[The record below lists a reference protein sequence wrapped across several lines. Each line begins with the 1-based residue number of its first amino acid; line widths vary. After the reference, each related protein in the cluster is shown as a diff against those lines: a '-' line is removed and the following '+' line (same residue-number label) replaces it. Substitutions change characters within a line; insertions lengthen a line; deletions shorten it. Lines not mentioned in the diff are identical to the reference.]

1 MENEVIKE
9 ENKINEVSTINE
21 KMIPTTINTITK
33 TMEEYVNRGL
43 ILPKDYSVEN
53 AVIGA
58 YNILMQDPKINTYDK
73 NSVRNC
79 LVQMCTLGLNPNKNQ
94 AYFIPYG
101 NKLNLNVSYF
111 GKTAIVKR
119 INGVKDVISDVIYK
133 ETEYELITDE
143 FGMEDI
149 KIIKPCPIEKRNGE
163 DIVGVWCKVIL
174 NEDVFG
180 RKNHT
185 TIMSIEDVKKSWN
198 QGATKGNSPAHKNF
212 TSEMCKKTCINRGI
226 KLFIN
231 TIADQDILVGTLNEV
246 TSNEYE
252 YKEEEPKKEEKVI
265 MDI

>member
-1 MENEVIKE
+1 MENE
-9 ENKINEVSTINE
+9 NKNIEKNNELTIINE
-21 KMIPTTINTITK
+21 KMIPPMVNVISK
-33 TMEEYVNRGL
+33 TMEEYGNRGL
-43 ILPKDYSVEN
+43 VLPKDYSIEN

-58 YNILMQDPKINTYDK
+58 YNILMQDPKLATYDK
-73 NSVRNC
+73 NSIRNS
-79 LVQMCTLGLNPNKNQ
+79 LIQMCTLGLNPNKNQ

-101 NKLNLNVSYF
+101 NKLTLNVSYF

-119 INGVKDVISDVIYK
+119 IKGVKDVISDVIYK
-133 ETEYELITDE
+133 DTEYELITDE

-149 KIIKPCPIEKRNGE
+149 KINKPCPIDKRDGE
-163 DIVGVWCKVIL
+163 NIIGVWCKVIL
-174 NEDVFG
+174 DKDIFG
-180 RKNHT
+180 RDTHT

-246 TSNEYE
+246 TSNEYVD
-252 YKEEEPKKEEKVI
+252 EEQKQEENKQI
-265 MDI
+265 IDI

>member
-1 MENEVIKE
+1 METEINKE
-9 ENKINEVSTINE
+9 ETKEITTINE
-21 KMIPTTINTITK
+21 KMIPVTVNTITK
-33 TMEEYVNRGL
+33 TMEEYINRGL
-43 ILPKDYSVEN
+43 VLPKDYSVEN

-73 NSVRNC
+73 NSIRNS

-101 NKLNLNVSYF
+101 NKLQLNVSYF

-119 INGVKDVISDVIYK
+119 IKGVKDVISDVIYK
-133 ETEYELITDE
+133 DTEYELTTDE

-149 KIIKPCPIEKRNGE
+149 KITKPCPIDKRNGE
-163 DIVGVWCKVIL
+163 DVVGVWCKVIL
-174 NEDVFG
+174 DKEIFG
-180 RKNHT
+180 RSTHT
-185 TIMSIEDVKKSWN
+185 TIMSIDDVKKSWN

-246 TSNEYE
+246 TSNEF
-252 YKEEEPKKEEKVI
+252 KEEEPRHNEEKVVV
-265 MDI
+265 DL